1 MATTRML
8 KGQEQERA
16 QERTPLHSTVRR
28 SSVKVADILSYLFLI
43 VVVILS
49 LYPLFW
55 MITSSFKPGEDIA
68 TTPLSLDLHTLTLN
82 NYAALLSSV
91 PIWVGFQNTM
101 IVLIF
106 KGALTLFFCPLAGF
120 AFAKYR
126 FRGRDLLFTLVLAT
140 LMLPPIV
147 MLVPLL
153 LEMGALGWVDSY
165 QALILPGAIGAFSIF
180 WMRQQIAEVPDELMD
195 AGRIDGCTPFG
206 LYWRIIVPLIRPALA
221 ALAILTFLDIYND
234 FVWPVVVTNTDDM
247 QTLQVMLSALA
258 TQINNAQP
266 GLTGHDAWGEV
277 LAACTLATLPVLILF
292 IVLQRQFVKGILS
305 GGVKG

>member
-1 MATTRML
+1 MATLTSRA
-8 KGQEQERA
+8 RA
-16 QERTPLHSTVRR
+16 QALSRPAARR
-28 SSVKVADILSYLFLI
+28 STFKVADILSYLFLI
-43 VVVILS
+43 VVVIFS

-68 TTPLSLDLHTLTLN
+68 SAPLSLDLHTLTLN
-82 NYAALLSSV
+82 NYTALLSSV
-91 PIWVGFQNTM
+91 PLWVGFKNTL

-153 LEMGALGWVDSY
+153 LEMGTLGWVDSY
-165 QALILPGAIGAFSIF
+165 QALILPGAIGAFAIF

-206 LYWRIIVPLIRPALA
+206 LYWRIIVPLIRPAMV

-234 FVWPVVVTNTDDM
+234 FVWPIVVTNTDDM
-247 QTLQVMLSALA
+247 QTLQVMLSTLA

-266 GLTGHDAWGEV
+266 GLVQYDAWGQV

-292 IVLQRQFVKGILS
+292 IVLQRQFVRGILS

>member
-1 MATTRML
+1 MANRIESRIENISVQSRSVTS
-8 KGQEQERA
+8 A
-16 QERTPLHSTVRR
+16 AHRR
-28 SSVKVADILSYLFLI
+28 FPVKAADILCYLFLL
-43 VVVILS
+43 VVVVLS
-49 LYPLFW
+49 LYPLYW
-55 MITSSFKPGEDIA
+55 MITSSFKPGADIA
-68 TTPLSLDLHTLTLN
+68 TAPLGLDIHTLSLN
-82 NYAALLSSV
+82 NYVALLSSV
-91 PIWVGFQNTM
+91 PIWVGFQNTL

-120 AFAKYR
+120 AFAKFH
-126 FRGRDLLFTLVLAT
+126 FRGRDALFTLVLAT

-153 LEMGALGWVDSY
+153 LEMGSLDWVNTY

-180 WMRQQIAEVPDELMD
+180 WMRQQIAEVPDELLD
-195 AGRIDGCTPFG
+195 AGRIDGCTSFA
-206 LYWRIIVPLIRPALA
+206 LYWRIVLPLIQPALA

-234 FVWPVVVTNTDDM
+234 FVWPVIVTNTDDM

-266 GLTGHDAWGEV
+266 GMTGHDAWGEI
-277 LAACTLATLPVLILF
+277 LAASTLATLPVLILF
-292 IVLQRQFVKGILS
+292 IVLQRQFIRGILS